1 MNITDIRI
9 RRTYCENRLRALVS
23 ITIDHDLALH
33 DIKII
38 QGAGPPVCRYAQ
50 QADENGE
57 FQGHLP
63 SHHATGKTA
72 AGAGGAGLL
81 PTVSATAGSCRLKS
95 ATSERSGWLIFILN
109 EAPCCRVENRSRVAV
124 IAYLF
129 LPLRSVRP
137 PASDTTASAAIT
149 ALRSCAPVSGLPL
162 SAPLR

>member
-38 QGAGPPVCRYAQ
+38 QGADRLFVAMPSRR
-50 QADENGE
+50 DENGE
-57 FQGHLP
+57 FRTLAIP
-63 SHHATGKTA
+63 SRYRQDSNWKKRCWTATNSICNSRK
-72 AGAGGAGLL
+72 L
-81 PTVSATAGSCRLKS
+81 PTKISHLGKIGVADFYFK
-95 ATSERSGWLIFILN
+95 RSTLL
-109 EAPCCRVENRSRVAV
+109 RVENRSRVLSF
-124 IAYLF
+124 IYF
-129 LPLRSVRP
+129 LPLSSVRP

-162 SAPLR
+162 SPPLR

>member
-38 QGAGPPVCRYAQ
+38 QVPTACLSLCPAG
-50 QADENGE
+50 G
-57 FQGHLP
+57 
-63 SHHATGKTA
+63 TKTA
-72 AGAGGAGLL
+72 NFGTSAIPSPCRQDSSWSRRCWTATNSICNSRKL
-81 PTVSATAGSCRLKS
+81 PTKISHLGKIGVADFYFK
-95 ATSERSGWLIFILN
+95 RSTLL
-109 EAPCCRVENRSRVAV
+109 RVENRSRVAV
-124 IAYLF
+124 IVYLF

-162 SAPLR
+162 SPPLR

>member
-38 QGAGPPVCRYAQ
+38 QGADRLFVAMPSRR
-50 QADENGE
+50 DEKRRIS
-57 FQGHLP
+57 GHLP

-109 EAPCCRVENRSRVAV
+109 EAPCCGWR
-124 IAYLF
+124 
-129 LPLRSVRP
+129 
-137 PASDTTASAAIT
+137 TAA
-149 ALRSCAPVSGLPL
+149 GWL
-162 SAPLR
+162 SSFIYFCP

>member
-38 QGAGPPVCRYAQ
+38 QGADRLFVAMRSRRCWT
-50 QADENGE
+50 
-57 FQGHLP
+57 
-63 SHHATGKTA
+63 ATNSICNSRK
-72 AGAGGAGLL
+72 L
-81 PTVSATAGSCRLKS
+81 PTKISHLGKIGVADFYFK
-95 ATSERSGWLIFILN
+95 RSTLL
-109 EAPCCRVENRSRVAV
+109 RVENRSRVAV
-124 IAYLF
+124 IVYLF

-162 SAPLR
+162 SPPLR

>member
-38 QGAGPPVCRYAQ
+38 QGADRLFVAMPSRR
-50 QADENGE
+50 DENGE
-57 FQGHLP
+57 FRDICHPITLQ
-63 SHHATGKTA
+63 
-72 AGAGGAGLL
+72 AGRSGAGLL
-81 PTVSATAGSCRLKS
+81 PTVSATAAGICRLKS
-95 ATSERSGWLIFILN
+95 ATSEKSGWLIFILN
-109 EAPCCRVENRSRVAV
+109 EAPCCGWRTAAGWLSSF
-124 IAYLF
+124 IYF
-129 LPLRSVRP
+129 LPLSSVRP

-162 SAPLR
+162 SPPLR